1 MKIDHHGQAI
11 NIISNPVNE
20 ITVMVRCSD
29 LFSTY
34 KRCMFPEIF
43 SKYSQHTCPKKSVNK
58 KMFLF
63 DFYKSQE
70 KNS

>member
-34 KRCMFPEIF
+34 KRCDGKFFNI
-43 SKYSQHTCPKKSVNK
+43 
-58 KMFLF
+58 
-63 DFYKSQE
+63 
-70 KNS
+70 